1 MPQFIET
8 ALFWLGELHCR
19 LRHKKHA
26 KVAGLKLCATCHR
39 IKGNP

>member
-19 LRHKKHA
+19 LRHKKHI
-26 KVAGLKLCATCHR
+26 KFGRLTICKTCHR
-39 IKGNP
+39 VKGDL